1 MISRR
6 HRFHGHNS
14 LNFVYRHGRT
24 VRGSLLTVKYAL
36 NDRHGDYR
44 VAVVVSKKVS
54 KSAVMRNRIR
64 RRIYEIIRL
73 HEAAID
79 RPYDIVLTVFHERLA
94 AMPSSELAE
103 LLHDQLQQAGL
114 LREMP
119 AAKEG

>member
-1 MISRR
+1 M
-6 HRFHGHNS
+6 
-14 LNFVYRHGRT
+14 
-24 VRGSLLTVKYAL
+24 TVKYAL
-36 NDRHGDYR
+36 NDRRSDYR

-79 RPYDIVLTVFHERLA
+79 QPYDIVLTVFHERLA
-94 AMPSSELAE
+94 AMPSKELAE

-119 AAKEG
+119 TAKQG